1 MKPRPM
7 ILTKKQTTAL
17 DHLEDNY
24 TSEVL
29 FGGGAGGAKSVLGCY
44 WQLKRRLKYPGTRG
58 LIGREKLKTL
68 KETTLNSFWEVCRMQ
83 GVTQDYY
90 NYNANSGVIKFY
102 NGSEILLKDLFLYPS
117 DPNFDSLGS
126 LEITDAFIDEANQVS
141 VKARNIVKSRI
152 RYRLEDYNI
161 IPKCLYTC
169 NPAKNWVYQ
178 DLYMPAKRKELV
190 SYRKFIQALATDNPY
205 ISPHYIAN
213 LKTLDPSSQERLL
226 FGNWEYDDDPRTL
239 IDFESMQDMFTN
251 EFVPS
256 GQKYISADVAR
267 KGKDNT
273 VIRVWDGWRIIDGTT
288 LKGRI
293 TSPENVLSIKDYAR
307 KYNIPRS
314 RIVVD
319 EDGVGGGVVDA
330 LKCKGFINN
339 SKRIKVKGKTKNYR
353 NLKAQCADGFARM
366 VTDRMVYDPFTT
378 GREQELLIQ
387 ELEQLKKKEVDV
399 DKPFELLPK
408 NDVKD
413 LIGRSPDYS
422 DCYLMRYYFE
432 LNSFKRVV

>member
-17 DHLEDNY
+17 DHLEDDY
-24 TSEVL
+24 TGEVL

-178 DLYMPAKRKELV
+178 DFYMPAKRKELV
-190 SYRKFIQALATDNPY
+190 DYRKFIQALATDNPY

-213 LKTLDPSSQERLL
+213 LKTLDPASQERLL

-273 VIRVWDGWRIIDGTT
+273 VIRVWDG
-288 LKGRI
+288 
-293 TSPENVLSIKDYAR
+293 
-307 KYNIPRS
+307 
-314 RIVVD
+314 
-319 EDGVGGGVVDA
+319 
-330 LKCKGFINN
+330 
-339 SKRIKVKGKTKNYR
+339 
-353 NLKAQCADGFARM
+353 
-366 VTDRMVYDPFTT
+366 
-378 GREQELLIQ
+378 
-387 ELEQLKKKEVDV
+387 
-399 DKPFELLPK
+399 
-408 NDVKD
+408 
-413 LIGRSPDYS
+413 
-422 DCYLMRYYFE
+422 
-432 LNSFKRVV
+432 